1 MIQWSSFELRDREG
15 LCEVVIIKLRFE
27 CQKEQ
32 GEGEEETRK
41 A

>member
-1 MIQWSSFELRDREG
+1 MIQRSSFELRDREG

-27 CQKEQ
+27 RQKER